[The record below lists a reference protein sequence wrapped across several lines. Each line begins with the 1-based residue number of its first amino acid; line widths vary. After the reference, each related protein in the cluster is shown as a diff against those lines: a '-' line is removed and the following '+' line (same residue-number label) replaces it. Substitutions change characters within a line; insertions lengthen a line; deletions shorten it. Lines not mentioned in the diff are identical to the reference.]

1 MFGSNGSFAIMPSS
15 FDGKEVEYFAT
26 LEAKDRKYLNELAV
40 LFSHDTQRLEVYAG
54 RVIVIGDAA
63 HAIPPTGGQGAAMA
77 FEDAETLSYVLGRIR
92 DICLIRPNG
101 DHRSL
106 VNEMLHKWQRH
117 RQGRI
122 VKVMDFTSMQVLHH
136 LPDVVCV

>member
-1 MFGSNGSFAIMPSS
+1 MPSS

-26 LEAKDRKYLNELAV
+26 LEAKDRSREEWSQLFFSVTTLNDLK
-40 LFSHDTQRLEVYAG
+40 STAG